1 MTPQLDTYE
10 QALLDS
16 LREVVAERSPRHAP
30 RRPSRRAL
38 ALAGG
43 LVAATTTAVL
53 VVPGLGAEPAY
64 AVSEGS
70 NGALEVRVN
79 RLEDAAGLERELRER
94 GVDAVVNYV
103 PDGGQCR
110 RPGLVE
116 TDASGITLSVG
127 DETFG
132 VELEAGAVAAGE
144 TLVID
149 ASMQRLPDAVSPEGY
164 RETDRA
170 EVWVSF
176 EVATGSVPECVP
188 V

>member
-53 VVPGLGAEPAY
+53 VVPGVGAEPAY

-70 NGALEVRVN
+70 NGALDVRVN

-94 GVDAVVNYV
+94 GVAAVVNYV

-110 RPGLVE
+110 RPGLLE
-116 TDASGITLSVG
+116 TDASGIVLEVG
-127 DETFG
+127 SETFR
-132 VELEAGAVAAGE
+132 VRLEEGAVSARE

-149 ASMQRLPDAVSPEGY
+149 ASIERLPDTVSAEGF
-164 RETDRA
+164 EMTDRTS
-170 EVWVSF
+170 VWVSF
-176 EVATGSVPECVP
+176 EVVTGPVPECVP
-188 V
+188 L